1 MRKLKLLIILLLSS
15 ISISAVEAIRP
26 SKAILESNVG
36 EMEVQMNLLDD
47 GSWKLTSLLDGG
59 SIVKRE
65 ESEVFELIDNQIK
78 PINYRFNQRILFRKY
93 IASADFDWTDKTV
106 SYVENK
112 DSGTLGLDENI
123 LGPSSASLQLRL
135 DFRKL
140 TEENIPNEI
149 IVDLDN
155 TEINTSLKISSVT
168 LPDLRSFI
176 IPGSSS
182 FENASFN
189 LSSINDVN
197 LPFWACFW
205 NLDIVEFIKDSL
217 PIESMY
223 FNPVYVNTLSSIYE
237 VAPESVNSWAI
248 FSTPRSFLVIFDF
261 PTADTPTCFK
271 VSKAPPLYAEKARS
285 PI

>member
-1 MRKLKLLIILLLSS
+1 MRKFQLLIVLLLSS

-36 EMEVQMNLLDD
+36 EMEVQMNLLND
-47 GSWKLTSLLDGG
+47 GSWQLTSVLDGG

-93 IASADFDWTDKTV
+93 KASADFDWADKTM
-106 SYVENK
+106 SYIENK

-149 IVDLDN
+149 TYKVYWKG
-155 TEINTSLKISSVT
+155 T
-168 LPDLRSFI
+168 
-176 IPGSSS
+176 
-182 FENASFN
+182 
-189 LSSINDVN
+189 
-197 LPFWACFW
+197 
-205 NLDIVEFIKDSL
+205 IKKR
-217 PIESMY
+217 
-223 FNPVYVNTLSSIYE
+223 TYE
-237 VAPESVNSWAI
+237 VNKDKESVE
-248 FSTPRSFLVIFDF
+248 TPLGVFE
-261 PTADTPTCFK
+261 AYK
-271 VSKAPPLYAEKARS
+271 VSRKFSEDSKRSKIFWLAPGLDFSVIKIYDKNDREVEIKIKEFEEAG
-285 PI
+285 